1 MRDPAPLFTDSYD
14 LGAWLLAR
22 LHTQPSR
29 LAADICR
36 LALALLDA
44 ITLALQQHDAGDALD
59 DADELL
65 ARVRLRLRLA
75 ADIDLLQQRQMLHA
89 LERADTIGRQLG
101 ALLRHRRGDST

>member
-1 MRDPAPLFTDSYD
+1 MRDPAPLFTESYD
-14 LGAWLLAR
+14 LTAWLLAR
-22 LHTQPSR
+22 LHTQSSR

-44 ITLALQQHDAGDALD
+44 VTLALRQRDDSGALE

-65 ARVRLRLRLA
+65 ARLRLRLRLA
-75 ADIDLLQQRQMLHA
+75 ADIELLQQRQMLHA

-101 ALLRHRRGDST
+101 ALIHHRRGA